1 MKPENSDLTDKN
13 EIKEY
18 ESKWGG
24 GEVLW
29 KPEC

>member
-18 ESKWGG
+18 ESKWR
-24 GEVLW
+24 EVLW
-29 KPEC
+29 KPER

>member
-24 GEVLW
+24 GVLW